1 MLHEK
6 GRRSPLAPPQ
16 RVELAL
22 TPTPLQH
29 LPRLSR
35 ETGVEFWIKRDDL
48 TGDMGLSG
56 NKARKLEYLVGAA
69 VAAGATHL
77 LTTGGPQSNHARA
90 TAAAAARLGL
100 KAVLILA
107 GRDPGRREGNLLLDE
122 LFGAEVR
129 FPGAV
134 TPADQ
139 QRCLE
144 EASAELAAQGHRPYL
159 IPVGGSTPLGTLG
172 PYHCYAEIAAAL
184 PGEAWVCCATGS
196 GGTHAGLALGAEL
209 LGKATRVQGFS
220 VWQPAAEIGAAS
232 QRLALE
238 TARLLGHDLPSLLL
252 HVDDGYLAPRYGKSS
267 PAGLEAIRLVARL
280 EGILLDH
287 VYTGKAMA
295 GVLDYIRRGIIQP
308 GERVVFVHTGGAP
321 ALFAGF

>member
-1 MLHEK
+1 M
-6 GRRSPLAPPQ
+6 
-16 RVELAL
+16 
-22 TPTPLQH
+22 
-29 LPRLSR
+29 
-35 ETGVEFWIKRDDL
+35 KRDDL
-48 TGDMGLSG
+48 TGDLGLAG

-69 VAAGATHL
+69 VADGATHL

-90 TAAAAARLGL
+90 TAAVAARLGL
-100 KAVLILA
+100 QAVLILA
-107 GRDPGRREGNLLLDE
+107 GHDPGIRAGNLLLDE
-122 LFGAEVR
+122 LYGADVR

-144 EASAELAAQGHRPYL
+144 ESAAELTAQGHRPYV

-184 PGEAWVCCATGS
+184 PEDAWVCCATGS
-196 GGTHAGLALGAEL
+196 GGTHAGLALGAAL
-209 LGKATRVQGFS
+209 LGQATRVQGFS
-220 VWQPAAEIGAAS
+220 VWQSAADIGATS
-232 QRLALE
+232 ERLARE
-238 TARLLGHDLPSLLL
+238 TARLLGHELSALPL
-252 HVDDGYLAPRYGKSS
+252 HVDDGYLVPRYGKSS

-295 GVLDYIRRGIIQP
+295 GVLDYIRRGIIRP